1 MRPWTDRTGRFSALR
16 SVVFIGVL
24 TPALWIAAEA
34 MLGGLGERPVTEAIH
49 QTGLWAIRLLAIS
62 LAVTPLREALRWP
75 KLASVRRML
84 GLAVLAYA
92 LLHFGLYIL
101 NQHFDVAHI
110 ASEIALRFYLALGFI
125 ALCGFCVLGVTSTDT
140 MIARL
145 GSARWNRL
153 HRFIYVGA
161 VLATVHFF
169 LQSKLDVSQAILM
182 AGIFSLLAAYR
193 IAKGRLGDL
202 TASQLAGLAIFLT
215 FSTAFGEALWY
226 AWSVG
231 APLILVLGAN
241 FDFSYRVRPCWYA
254 LGAGLILWAARLL
267 RPWIER
273 TKFPPDARITAPQV
287 QARSV

>member
-1 MRPWTDRTGRFSALR
+1 MPWTDRTGRFSALR
-16 SVVFIGVL
+16 SVVFIGAL
-24 TPALWIAAEA
+24 APALWIAAEA
-34 MLGGLGERPVTEAIH
+34 MLGELGERPVTEAIH
-49 QTGLWAIRLLAIS
+49 QTGLCAIRLLAIS

-84 GLAVLAYA
+84 GLTVLAYA

-125 ALCGFCVLGVTSTDT
+125 ALCGFCVLGITSTDT

-153 HRFIYVGA
+153 HRFVYVGA

-182 AGIFSLLAAYR
+182 AGIFSLLAGYR
-193 IAKGRLGDL
+193 IAKRRLGDL
-202 TASQLAGLAIFLT
+202 SALQAAGLAIFMA

-241 FDFSYRVRPCWYA
+241 FDFSDMVRPCWYV

-267 RPWIER
+267 RPLIER
-273 TKFPPDARITAPQV
+273 TKFLPDARKTAPQV
-287 QARSV
+287 QTRSV